1 MTNKYEIAVKPFSRL
16 WFKQWA
22 FIVLGTLL
30 MAFGYVLFITPY
42 HIIPGGVYGIAIA
55 INAIF
60 PTWMVGTIGLCLDVP
75 ILLLGIKMFGG
86 KFGAKTI
93 VAALLLP
100 AFMNGLTL
108 MIGGTDPAVILNG
121 AMNLSGDMLLACI
134 FGGVFTGVGLA
145 LILLSHA
152 TSGGTD
158 IIAMILTKYFK
169 KVPISKA
176 ILYVDSLVVV
186 FGLLI
191 LQDWKTPL
199 YSLITIFVISTLVDY
214 MMEGGGSDK
223 IVYILSKKHAEME
236 DLIINE
242 LDRSATYIRARGM
255 YTKDE
260 TDMIF
265 LVIPRREVPTVRDYI
280 KMVDPD
286 AFMIIANA
294 HEIYGEGFRELKP
307 AENQKAV

>member
-1 MTNKYEIAVKPFSRL
+1 MNNKYEIAVKPFSRT

-22 FIVLGTLL
+22 CIVLGTLL
-30 MAFGYVLFITPY
+30 MAAGYVLFITPY

-60 PTWMVGTIGLCLDVP
+60 PSWMVGTIGLCLDIP
-75 ILLLGIKMFGG
+75 ILLLGIKMFGR

-93 VAALLLP
+93 IAALLLP

-108 MIGGTDPAVILNG
+108 LIGGTDPAVILNG
-121 AMNLSGDMLLACI
+121 AMNLSSDMLLACI

-158 IIAMILTKYFK
+158 IIAMIVTKYFK

-176 ILYVDSLVVV
+176 ILYVDSLVVI
-186 FGLLI
+186 FGLII

-199 YSLITIFVISTLVDY
+199 YSLITIFVISNLIDY
-214 MMEGGGSDK
+214 IMEGGGSDK
-223 IVYILSKKHAEME
+223 IVYILTKKQSEME
-236 DLIINE
+236 ELIINE
-242 LDRSATYIRARGM
+242 LDRSATYISARGM
-255 YTKDE
+255 YTKDDK
-260 TDMIF
+260 DMIF
-265 LVIPRREVPTVRDYI
+265 LVIPRREVPTVRDYV

-286 AFMIIANA
+286 AFLIIANA
-294 HEIYGEGFRELKP
+294 HEIYGEGFTEI
-307 AENQKAV
+307 KAADSSKTV